1 MPLIGNRLALLRK
14 RRGLSQEELAERAR
28 LDRSYV
34 SRIERGLANP
44 SMGVLERICVALD
57 ITLQELFCTPEEEHS
72 GNFKGQNS
80 KAYR

>member
-14 RRGLSQEELAERAR
+14 RRGLSQEELAERAH

-44 SMGVLERICVALD
+44 SMSVLERICVALD
-57 ITLQELFCTPEEEHS
+57 ITLQELFCATEEEHS
-72 GNFKGQNS
+72 EHFRGQNS
-80 KAYR
+80 ETHR